1 MNTMFNIFRPANV
14 VPGRLHVMATR
25 QALYGIVS
33 GGAGSMG
40 PEKTQ
45 RAQIE
50 SGTNVKC
57 EKTSTRI
64 NKRTREMIE
73 ICRPMTQKDGFDYTE
88 NFDGVQRFGDKIVW
102 VNFKSVIGKGGSQTR
117 TLRDETYPFIEA
129 QLNYLAKNG
138 RTDYYFA
145 NILDGDEAASVMDK
159 YEYLLSWDDFKDVKI
174 HVYVGDMFGYF
185 DWLKTDVC

>member
-1 MNTMFNIFRPANV
+1 V
-14 VPGRLHVMATR
+14 VPGHLHVKTTR

-40 PEKTQ
+40 PEKAQ

-57 EKTSTRI
+57 EKTFTRI

-73 ICRPMTQKDGFDYTE
+73 ICHPMTQDDGFDYTE
-88 NFDGVQRFGDKIVW
+88 NFDGVQRFGNKIVW
-102 VNFKSVIGKGGSQTR
+102 INLKSVIGKGGSQTR

-129 QLNYLAKNG
+129 QLNYLVKNG
-138 RTDYYFA
+138 RTDYYFV
-145 NILDGDEAASVMDK
+145 NILDGDEAASVMGK
-159 YEYLLSWDDFKDVKI
+159 YKYLLSWDEFKDVKNR
-174 HVYVGDMFGYF
+174 VYVGDMFGYF
-185 DWLKTDVC
+185 DWIKSAVC